1 MIPKRKSPLR
11 DRCGQQRDLKMS
23 DIAIQMHWQRNEPGG
38 GAARR
43 SAPITAAIAV
53 CLRQRA
59 LTPTG
64 EEEPL
69 LFRPTQIVAMG

>member
-38 GAARR
+38 AATKR
-43 SAPITAAIAV
+43 SAPITAAMAV
-53 CLRQRA
+53 
-59 LTPTG
+59 
-64 EEEPL
+64 
-69 LFRPTQIVAMG
+69 